1 MLPLANPSPMM
12 TPNLAHRLTN
22 LAQTVL
28 ILAGMAG
35 IAWAVVGLVA
45 GPDLTLILVASTLA
59 GLMLAPSVSRGL
71 LLRGYRAR
79 PLRPQDWPAGHA
91 LLRDLVARAG
101 LPRAP
106 ELWYVPSQI
115 PNAFAMGRPEDSVI
129 CVTDGLIRLLS
140 PREMAGVLAH
150 EIAHVANRDLWLMG
164 LADAMSRAVSLASW
178 LGQLLL
184 LVNLPLLIAGV
195 ATIPWTL
202 PLVLAFSPTIMA
214 LLQLALSRQREYDA
228 DRAAAEL
235 TGDPAGLASAL
246 AKLERRTG
254 RFWEEMFLP
263 GRRIPEPSLLRTHPP
278 TEERIA
284 RLRALK
290 QLPRHVAPED
300 PLTLRLPPA
309 SAQPMS
315 PRFHRSGLWF

>member
-1 MLPLANPSPMM
+1 MPPD
-12 TPNLAHRLTN
+12 LAHRLTN
-22 LAQTVL
+22 LAQTLL
-28 ILAGMAG
+28 ILGGMAVIG
-35 IAWAVVGLVA
+35 WTVVRLVA
-45 GPDLTLILVASTLA
+45 GPEMTLVIVAVILA

-71 LLRGYRAR
+71 LLRGYHAR
-79 PLRPQDWPAGHA
+79 PVSPRDWPEGHA
-91 LLRDLVARAG
+91 LLQGLASRAR

-129 CVTDGLIRLLS
+129 CVSDGLLRLLTR
-140 PREMAGVLAH
+140 REMAGVLAH
-150 EIAHVANRDLWLMG
+150 EIAHVAHRDLWLMG
-164 LADAMSRAVSLASW
+164 LADALSRAVSTASW

-184 LVNLPLLIAGV
+184 LINLPLLAAG
-195 ATIPWTL
+195 AAIIPWVL
-202 PLVLAFSPTIMA
+202 PLSLAFSPTIMA

-278 TEERIA
+278 TGKRID
-284 RLRALK
+284 RLRALS
-290 QLPRHVAPED
+290 QSSRNIGADPVSMDLPRVA
-300 PLTLRLPPA
+300 TR
-309 SAQPMS
+309 PMP

>member
-1 MLPLANPSPMM
+1 MLSA
-12 TPNLAHRLTN
+12 NLAHRLIN
-22 LAQTVL
+22 LAQTLL
-28 ILAGMAG
+28 ILAGMG
-35 IAWAVVGLVA
+35 LIAWAVVGLVA
-45 GPDLTLILVASTLA
+45 GPDMTLVLVATTLG

-79 PLRPQDWPAGHA
+79 PLRPQDLPEGHA

-106 ELWYVPSQI
+106 ELWYVPSRI

-129 CVTDGLIRLLS
+129 CVSDGLIRFLT

-178 LGQLLL
+178 LGQMLL
-184 LVNLPLLIAGV
+184 LVNLPLLIAGA
-195 ATIPWTL
+195 ATMPWSL
-202 PLVLAFSPTIMA
+202 PLVLVFSPTIMA
-214 LLQLALSRQREYDA
+214 ILQLALSRQREYDA
-228 DRAAAEL
+228 DRAAADL

-278 TEERIA
+278 TGKRID
-284 RLRALK
+284 RLRALS
-290 QLPRHVAPED
+290 QSSRNIGADPVSMDLPRVA
-300 PLTLRLPPA
+300 TR
-309 SAQPMS
+309 PMP